1 MKKTKQAKRMLAGL
15 LALLLAVTGVPLSGM
30 EVQAED
36 GVLTEGDYRYEVNED
51 GNSVTITEYTN
62 PGNSGDAVIPAEING
77 KKVTSIGRLAFQ
89 SGYNLSSI
97 TIPDSVTSI
106 CESAFFYCSSL
117 TNITIPD
124 SVTSIGKD
132 AFHGCKAL
140 TSITIPDGVTAIH
153 DYTFFDCTGLANITI
168 PDSVTSIG
176 KDAFGLCT
184 GLANI
189 TIPDSVTYIGENA
202 FNDCTSLAN
211 IDIPDKVTLIDER
224 AFSGCTSLANISIPD
239 SVSHIGSYAF
249 NDCTSLVSISIPS
262 SNVEPK
268 TFSGCSNLKEL
279 TILDGVISINES
291 AFEGCSNLTN
301 ITVSEGNR
309 VYDSRGACNS
319 IIESKSNT
327 LILGCKNTTIPDS
340 VTSIGHS
347 AFSGCSG
354 LTDITIPD
362 SVTSIGYYA
371 FSGCSGLTDITIPDS
386 VTSIGSYAFS
396 GCSGLTGITI
406 PNNAASISDYAFWNC
421 SSLASL
427 IIPDS
432 VTSIGQSAFLGCS
445 SLTSVTI
452 PDSVTFI
459 GDYAFGYIE
468 NVNNNAVKEK
478 IPNFTIHG
486 EAGSEAEAYAT
497 AVTNNFAF
505 VATSPRI
512 DISNA
517 EITLEKNTYIYDGT
531 KKTPS
536 VMVELNGETLR
547 PDIDYTVSYRDNTE
561 IGTATVAVVG
571 KGNYKKS
578 ATESFQIKET
588 VWDENGVYKYQIN
601 EDRNSVTLVGYDGG
615 ANAEIPA
622 EFDGKSVTAIN
633 VKFNFGNYNNYPLA
647 SVTIPESVSSIGSY
661 TFYHCYNLKSIRIP
675 CTVTSIGNYAFGFYL
690 EEGDPDNGGDST
702 EKVPGFIIYGEP
714 GSAAEAYATKY
725 GFPFNQPGTG
735 GNTGSNPSQNGG
747 SQGTA
752 TQAEISN
759 ATITLEKDSYVYDG
773 IAKTPAVT
781 VTLNG
786 KTLTLNTDYTVAYTN
801 NINVGT
807 AKATV
812 TGKGNYKGSVTKT
825 FSITKANN
833 SAGNNG
839 TSDGNGSAGTSNP
852 KQPITCKKRAY
863 TVAYG
868 TKPFKLKVT
877 SNGSLTYKSSNSK
890 IAAVGKTNGKV
901 TIKNTGITYITAKT
915 KTDSVK
921 ITIKV
926 RPAKPKVKS
935 LSTGKNRKLTVKWA
949 KDKRAT
955 GYQVQISTSKNFKKN
970 VKKKNTAKT
979 AYAFK
984 KLKAGSKYYVRLR
997 SYKKSGK
1004 NTLYSVWS
1012 NIKKSGKAK

>member
-1 MKKTKQAKRMLAGL
+1 MLAGL

-132 AFHGCKAL
+132 AF
-140 TSITIPDGVTAIH
+140 
-153 DYTFFDCTGLANITI
+153 
-168 PDSVTSIG
+168 
-176 KDAFGLCT
+176 GLCT

-189 TIPDSVTYIGENA
+189 TIPDSVTFIGENA

-347 AFSGCSG
+347 
-354 LTDITIPD
+354 
-362 SVTSIGYYA
+362 A

-633 VKFNFGNYNNYPLA
+633 VEFNFGNYNNYPLA

-752 TQAEISN
+752 TQADISN

-1004 NTLYSVWS
+1004 NTLYSAWS
-1012 NIKKSGKAK
+1012 NRTKWASPLQLP